1 MTVLIGDLFRQPNSV
16 SRENYFAQ
24 IIIEITRFNIRAIYI
39 QLSQLFHFATINVQ
53 TVRFCYGIIFQVW
66 LHYEL

>member
-24 IIIEITRFNIRAIYI
+24 IIIEITRFNIRAIYMK
-39 QLSQLFHFATINVQ
+39 LSQLFNFATIN
-53 TVRFCYGIIFQVW
+53 TDSTFLLWDYFQSFMNF
-66 LHYEL
+66 EG